1 MPELQAECGE
11 TTELS
16 FPTPYSSTVELPELI
31 SESKWVGPIHVWPR
45 WPSVTMGRKKVN
57 ELFQTRVQRGWPGC
71 IHNSKLK
78 AITRKDHF
86 PPPFIDP
93 LVARS
98 AGYSYYCVFD
108 GYSSYNH
115 VTWILANKR
124 TPLSHLPLVCLPVG
138 ICRLDH
144 ATHLP

>member
-1 MPELQAECGE
+1 
-11 TTELS
+11 
-16 FPTPYSSTVELPELI
+16 
-31 SESKWVGPIHVWPR
+31 
-45 WPSVTMGRKKVN
+45 VTMGRKKDN
-57 ELFQTRVQRGWPGC
+57 ELFQTRVQRGWQGC

-98 AGYSYYCVFD
+98 TGCSYYSVFD

-115 VTWILANKR
+115 VTLDPGKQENTTLTFVLGALAYYHMPSGSCNTHVVDSLAEDCKLSACGR
-124 TPLSHLPLVCLPVG
+124 HPLLLLVFVV
-138 ICRLDH
+138 I
-144 ATHLP
+144 